1 MTLSNA
7 DYDVAYCDDC
17 ERCHLNGICPQD
29 SAMANDAN
37 REMAY
42 LKVKIGA
49 TNEPQSYWLA
59 PDLRGQFLG
68 PITPEQAERYEEEE

>member
-37 REMAY
+37 REMG
-42 LKVKIGA
+42 L
-49 TNEPQSYWLA
+49 
-59 PDLRGQFLG
+59 PDDEDWGDK
-68 PITPEQAERYEEEE
+68 